1 MSMRPS
7 FSSRS
12 TCFRKEAGAHGK
24 DTKGIF
30 RVHQFNKIEQ
40 FVFCKP
46 EHSWDF
52 LEELLKNAEDFCS
65 SLGIAYRVVNIC
77 SGELSVLNA
86 KKYDIEAWFPAQGK
100 FREVVSASNNTD
112 YQGRS
117 LNIRY
122 RTKNGNQ
129 IVNTLNSTEVATTR
143 MLVAITENF
152 QQQDNGGISI
162 PKALVP
168 YTGFDFISS

>member
-1 MSMRPS
+1 M
-7 FSSRS
+7 
-12 TCFRKEAGAHGK
+12 
-24 DTKGIF
+24 
-30 RVHQFNKIEQ
+30 
-40 FVFCKP
+40 
-46 EHSWDF
+46 
-52 LEELLKNAEDFCS
+52 
-65 SLGIAYRVVNIC
+65 VNIC